1 MCEGRQATVVGL
13 VRNSKYH
20 TPIEGP
26 TPSFYIPFREWF
38 EPGLNFSVFI
48 KTIGDPNRMTPMLR
62 QEALALNQ
70 DAVFTTRLLSEA
82 TAGSLYAQS
91 VAAKLLGVVG
101 GISLLLAAIGL
112 YSVMSYA
119 VSQRTQEMGIRMALG
134 ARRGDVL
141 GLVLRDAL
149 RSMVPGLLAGSVL
162 ALVSARMA
170 GGLLVNVNVYD
181 PFTFASSAVFLGLV
195 ATLASYV
202 PALQAMR
209 VDPMV
214 ARRNE

>member
-1 MCEGRQATVVGL
+1 
-13 VRNSKYH
+13 
-20 TPIEGP
+20 
-26 TPSFYIPFREWF
+26 
-38 EPGLNFSVFI
+38 
-48 KTIGDPNRMTPMLR
+48 
-62 QEALALNQ
+62 
-70 DAVFTTRLLSEA
+70 
-82 TAGSLYAQS
+82 
-91 VAAKLLGVVG
+91 
-101 GISLLLAAIGL
+101 
-112 YSVMSYA
+112 MSYA